1 MDFGRKLYSISEIY
15 SHIYKAML
23 IRGGSKG
30 AISKGVLDKQFKE
43 RIMLA
48 VTEVNSCDMCSYAHT
63 KLALSSGMTNDE
75 IKKLLTGDLTSAPED
90 ELKAIMFAQHY
101 SESRGNPD
109 NDSWVSVVREYGR
122 DKSIAILGS
131 IRDIMVG
138 NSLGIPLGSLK
149 NRIKGN
155 ADPRSNLGYELSV
168 VLLTVPMFIGAGI
181 ANLSYLFMKTI
192 LSD

>member
-30 AISKGVLDKQFKE
+30 TISKAVLDKQFKE

-48 VTEVNSCDMCSYAHT
+48 VTEVHSCDMCSYAHT

-101 SESRGNPD
+101 AESRGNPD

-149 NRIKGN
+149 NRIKRN

-168 VLLTVPMFIGAGI
+168 VLLTVPMFIGAGT

>member
-101 SESRGNPD
+101 AESRGNPD

-149 NRIKGN
+149 NRIKRN